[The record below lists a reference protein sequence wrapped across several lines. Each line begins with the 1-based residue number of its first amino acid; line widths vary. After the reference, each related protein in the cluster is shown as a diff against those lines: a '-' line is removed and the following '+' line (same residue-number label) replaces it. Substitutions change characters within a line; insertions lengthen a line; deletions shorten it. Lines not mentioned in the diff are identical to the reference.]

1 MNIKDYHF
9 PHVRLL
15 YGLFHFMASILLIAI
30 SAGCSTELPSAEEQE
45 EWVPVKFT
53 ASIDELYVASSDT
66 RATTKAI
73 PSIVKTGFN
82 SGDELKLKIYK
93 ADGITPVKEI
103 TIVKQA
109 DKNNP
114 DDWKEKAADGTLVAF
129 MFPLSY
135 DRYKITAEYG
145 TEMASGD
152 SYSQKDYLK
161 STTAGTISVD
171 NFSGSY
177 ASFKLILEH
186 QYPCVELN
194 LTSSREY
201 ASVQFIDN
209 SGALMTFKLSFTNKK
224 AGPYFLKLKDSSVKG
239 VRLNGAS
246 SASSTNINFD
256 TPLTFSSN
264 YYLISIKT
272 S

>member
-30 SAGCSTELPSAEEQE
+30 SAGCSAELPSAEEQE

-53 ASIDELYVASSDT
+53 ASINELYVASSDT
-66 RATTKAI
+66 RATTKA
-73 PSIVKTGFN
+73 N
-82 SGDELKLKIYK
+82 SGDELKLKIYQ
-93 ADGITPVKEI
+93 ADGITLVKEI

-109 DKNNP
+109 

-129 MFPLSY
+129 MLPLSY

-145 TEMASGD
+145 TEMASGE

-161 STTAGTISVD
+161 STINGKYGTIIVNDSE
-171 NFSGSY
+171 
-177 ASFKLILEH
+177 ASFELKLEH
-186 QYPCVELN
+186 QYPCVEVN

-209 SGALMTFKLSFTNKK
+209 SEALMTFKLSFTNKK

-256 TPLTFSSN
+256 SPLTFGSN
-264 YYLISIKT
+264 YYRISIKT

>member
-30 SAGCSTELPSAEEQE
+30 SAGCSAELPSAEEQE

-93 ADGITPVKEI
+93 ADGITLVKEI

-109 DKNNP
+109 D
-114 DDWKEKAADGTLVAF
+114 DWKEKTADGTLVAF

-161 STTAGTISVD
+161 STINGKYGTIIVND
-171 NFSGSY
+171 SY
-177 ASFKLILEH
+177 ASFELKLEH

-194 LTSSREY
+194 LTGSREY

-209 SGALMTFKLSFTNKK
+209 SGVLMTFQLSFTNKK
-224 AGPYFLKLKDSSVKG
+224 AGPYFLKLKGSSVKG
-239 VRLNGAS
+239 VKLNGAS
-246 SASSTNINFD
+246 SASINFD